1 MRGGMRMEEKIR
13 VFYGNDEEGTTEIL
27 NKLGAEQ
34 KILEVF
40 ETKEIESIE
49 IIYKKRELACEANSK
64 N

>member
-1 MRGGMRMEEKIR
+1 MEEKIR
-13 VFYGNDEEGTTEIL
+13 VIYGDNKERTIEIL

-49 IIYKKRELACEANSK
+49 IVYKKREPSCENIINSQLD
-64 N
+64 